1 MYEKYGD
8 AIFGILLRTTR
19 NRELSEEVLQI
30 TMLKAWNKIDTY
42 NSEKSKLYTWLATIA
57 RNSAFDKMR
66 LKSYSRQKETDSI
79 ENSVYDLETV
89 SFSQAEMDVQK
100 LIIGLDEKYK
110 IILKLIYL
118 QGFTH
123 VDAAKEIGIPVG
135 TLKTRLRNAL
145 KILREELKN
154 ERLLFLSI
162 IIIALI
168 ANIFLA

>member
-1 MYEKYGD
+1 
-8 AIFGILLRTTR
+8 
-19 NRELSEEVLQI
+19 
-30 TMLKAWNKIDTY
+30 MLKAWNKIDTY